1 MPMSP
6 RERVET
12 ALAGGM
18 PDVVPCTIY
27 TNKLPRCQTELALRN
42 AGMCLLERSPNSYNV
57 ETPNCTSSSRS
68 YVKDGARHVETVT
81 ETPGGTLRTIARPQ
95 PDTTWHV
102 KRPFSGPEDYP
113 ALKALVADR
122 VYTENYGA
130 FERART
136 RYGQGAF
143 LRPGMGYSPL
153 QEIIYSFMGV
163 EQFSI
168 EWMERRDEVLSL
180 YDVMN
185 DSMRRLYPVAAAS
198 PALATNYGGN
208 VSPEIV
214 GKERFEK
221 YILPCYD
228 EAADVFHEHGKLL
241 GVHFDANNQ
250 VLKEGIARSRIDYVE
265 AFTPPPDCDM
275 SVAQAR
281 EAWPDKVLWINFPSS
296 VHHQGVDGVVEL
308 MRQILGEAAPG
319 NGFIMGITEDV
330 PDDKWETTFP
340 ALMRVINEEGRLP
353 LSR

>member
-1 MPMSP
+1 MTP
-6 RERVET
+6 RQRVEAVLT
-12 ALAGGM
+12 GRR

-27 TNKLPRCQTELALRN
+27 TNKLPRCQVELELRN
-42 AGMCLLERSPNSYNV
+42 AGMCLLERSPNTFNV
-57 ETPNCTSSSRS
+57 ATPNCTTTTTTYVEDGTT
-68 YVKDGARHVETVT
+68 YVKTVT
-81 ETPGGTLRTIARPQ
+81 ETPGGMLRSINRPR
-95 PDTTWHV
+95 PDTTWQV
-102 KRPFSGPEDYP
+102 KRPFSGPEDYRP
-113 ALKALVADR
+113 LRALVADR
-122 VYTENYGA
+122 VYTENYA
-130 FERART
+130 VFERARR
-136 RYGQGAF
+136 RYGDGAF
-143 LRPGMGYSPL
+143 LRGGMGYSPL

-163 EQFSI
+163 EQFAV
-168 EWMERRDEVLSL
+168 EWMERRDEVLAL

-185 DSMRRLYPVAAAS
+185 ESMRRLYPVAAAS

-228 EAADVFHEHGKLL
+228 EAADVFHKHGKLM

-250 VLKEGIARSRIDYVE
+250 ALKEGIARSRMDYVE

-275 SVAQAR
+275 SVAEAL

-296 VHHQGVDGVVEL
+296 VHHQGSEGVVEHV
-308 MRQILGEAAPG
+308 RKILAEAAPG
-319 NGFIMGITEDV
+319 DRFIMGITEDV

-340 ALMRVINEEGRLP
+340 ALMRVVNEEGRLP